1 MIETFNMRCPHFLV
15 YGLFVLALLSCKK
28 DGDTVLP
35 EISFDLP
42 ADINLVYGK
51 HDTIDLNTFIV
62 NQGNGVNFSVGFEP
76 TENVQITPQ
85 ITLHNQLEKAIFID
99 KSGKLFIKSEELYPN
114 GTTSSLNGK
123 KIPAQ
128 YSVTVSAKST
138 DGKEVAQKLLSIR
151 VLELEDLQFKYFDD
165 LKKGQLKIFNIMYT
179 DTDSYFT
186 LTKPVPSKN
195 LTLKLTEAQAKE
207 VGLSLQD
214 TALKLYWKGNANQE
228 HDKYMELNPKL
239 EKDGFAIGSASFSI
253 RYIPKIEFFFGELY
267 LDPST
272 QSIKKLSTSFRRS
285 SVEGGSAIQP
295 TFFPEKLIS
304 SFEISSIEK
313 DGRIFSDTEMVFTI
327 DKGTGMVSVKN
338 NTSLKAGI
346 YTLTLQAN
354 TTNGQK
360 VITTLSLGLE

>member
-1 MIETFNMRCPHFLV
+1 MIETFNMRRPHFLV
-15 YGLFVLALLSCKK
+15 YGLLMFALMSCKK
-28 DGDTVLP
+28 DRAIALP

-62 NQGNGVNFSVGFEP
+62 NQGNGVNFSVGFES

-114 GTTSSLNGK
+114 GTTSSLSGK

-128 YSVTVSAKST
+128 YSITVSAKST

-165 LKKGQLKIFNIMYT
+165 LKKGQLKMLNTLYA
-179 DTDSYFT
+179 DTESYFT
-186 LTKPVPSKN
+186 LAKPVPSKN
-195 LTLKLTEAQAKE
+195 LILKLPEAQAKE
-207 VGLSLQD
+207 VGFSLQD
-214 TALKLYWKGNANQE
+214 NALKVYWKGNPNQE
-228 HDKYMELNPKL
+228 NDKYMELNPKL
-239 EKDGFAIGSASFSI
+239 EKDGFAIGSASFSV
-253 RYIPKIEFFFGELY
+253 RYIPKIEFFFGDLY

-272 QSIKKLSTSFRRS
+272 KSIKKINTSFRRS
-285 SVEGGSAIQP
+285 SVEGGSMVQP

-304 SFEISSIEK
+304 GFEISSIEK
-313 DGRIFSDTEMVFTI
+313 DARVFNDSETVFTI

-346 YTLTLQAN
+346 YTLRLQAN